1 MHHRLLLQELGSTLT
16 LFLTTHHSPLNLHPY
31 SQVARQPSAGQE
43 AVEAVRFDLYNLSLT
58 LTLTLTLTLNPD
70 LNPNPNPNPKPNP
83 NSNPYPGALR
93 PLCAATQGSNP

>member
-43 AVEAVRFDLYNLSLT
+43 AVEAVLFDLCAPPRKARTPGLVLT
-58 LTLTLTLTLNPD
+58 
-70 LNPNPNPNPKPNP
+70 
-83 NSNPYPGALR
+83 R
-93 PLCAATQGSNP
+93 ATQRSKSTRE